1 VLLKSLIHSLR
12 GMWLAVAGALMGLAA
27 VAAAASPDF
36 TIVSPEPGTT
46 VRSPVVLRTTVVD
59 AELGSPRDGLYHLHY
74 SVDGGE
80 EVALYRQQDV
90 SIPLRPGMHVITV
103 ELAGP
108 NHRAVHVAKKVAF
121 MVSE

>member
-12 GMWLAVAGALMGLAA
+12 GMWLAVAGALMGLAT

-36 TIVSPEPGTT
+36 TIVSPGPGTT

-90 SIPLRPGMHVITV
+90 SIPLRPGMPCDHGGARRHQSPRGSCGQ
-103 ELAGP
+103 ESG
-108 NHRAVHVAKKVAF
+108 VHG
-121 MVSE
+121 E